1 MICTEAGQCHPLH
14 WAPTTCQMSPL
25 PHTGAY
31 IAFTSRELSRLLW
44 FLYFPGIC
52 LQPHL
57 SIFAPPPPISFNQDH
72 LRPILPTC
80 LLLHIM
86 IGKSLS
92 STKIRLSK
100 FCPTWD
106 SFSKALLTYT
116 AVKNKPFKKYSY
128 FLPDKPQPSSR
139 SPTHSW
145 SSAFRGGW
153 QNRLTNNWKMVP
165 ADTVVCIIHLAGDNF

>member
-14 WAPTTCQMSPL
+14 WAPTTCQMSPP

-31 IAFTSRELSRLLW
+31 IAFTSGKLSRLLWDW

-57 SIFAPPPPISFNQDH
+57 SIFAPPPHISFNQDH
-72 LRPILPTC
+72 LHPIHPTC

-92 STKIRLSK
+92 STKIRLFK
-100 FCPTWD
+100 FCPTWV

-116 AVKNKPFKKYSY
+116 AVKNKPFKKVLLLSPRQTPTQQSLTYALMVLS
-128 FLPDKPQPSSR
+128 LQRRLAEQVDK
-139 SPTHSW
+139 
-145 SSAFRGGW
+145 
-153 QNRLTNNWKMVP
+153 
-165 ADTVVCIIHLAGDNF
+165 